1 MRNKRKKDKVLRI
14 FVVLIILI
22 IGIYFGYNKLL
33 NNHNNISSD
42 SKVNVDDNNHSTS
55 ISLIMA
61 GDNLINDK
69 LYNAAKKGD
78 GSYDF
83 KSMYSYIKDIVKNY
97 DLAYYNQETI
107 LGGSEIG
114 VSSYP
119 AFNSPYEVGD
129 ATIDTGFN
137 LVSLATNHTLDRGE
151 KAIINS
157 LNYWNNKSNVLTSG
171 SYLSNDDRNKV
182 NIKEVNN
189 ITYTML
195 NYTYG
200 TNGIKV
206 PEGKEYLV
214 NIWPCTGNNPDND
227 TKYQEYKEVVKE
239 DILRVRDKVDLL
251 IVAMHFGVEYTHVPT
266 NYQIDMAEFLSS
278 LGVDIIIGTHPHVIM
293 PITYINDTLVIY
305 SLGNFLSAQDT
316 NNDYNTT
323 VGLLSSIKITKNID
337 KDNNSS
343 IKLISKILEKH
354 NILYD
359 SSNLG
364 KDALDRIRKGDKYDL
379 ILLDEDMPYLSW
391 NVIMKKLKNIKGFK
405 IPVIILTK
413 NDGMNNIKEYKDVG
427 ITDYI
432 LKPIDKDYLMNKI
445 SKYLK

>member
-69 LYNAAKKGD
+69 LYNAAKKDD

-171 SYLSNDDRNKV
+171 SYLSNNDRNKV

-227 TKYQEYKEVVKE
+227 TKYQEYKKVVKE

-266 NYQIDMAEFLSS
+266 KYQIDMAEFLSS

-323 VGLLSSIKITKNID
+323 VGLLSSIKITKSID

-343 IKLISKILEKH
+343 IKLSDLNNELIYTTNKDGYKI
-354 NILYD
+354 IPF
-359 SSNLG
+359 SNP
-364 KDALDRIRKGDKYDL
+364 DI
-379 ILLDEDMPYLSW
+379 
-391 NVIMKKLKNIKGFK
+391 
-405 IPVIILTK
+405 
-413 NDGMNNIKEYKDVG
+413 
-427 ITDYI
+427 
-432 LKPIDKDYLMNKI
+432 KDYLNDYERVYNKYANI
-445 SKYLK
+445 VRSIDSSININSLS

>member
-14 FVVLIILI
+14 FIVLIILI

-69 LYNAAKKGD
+69 LYNAAKKDD

-171 SYLSNDDRNKV
+171 SYLSNNDRNKV

-227 TKYQEYKEVVKE
+227 TKYQEYKEVVKK

-316 NNDYNTT
+316 NKDYNTT

-343 IKLISKILEKH
+343 IKLSDLNNELIYTTNKDGYKI
-354 NILYD
+354 IPF
-359 SSNLG
+359 SNP
-364 KDALDRIRKGDKYDL
+364 DI
-379 ILLDEDMPYLSW
+379 
-391 NVIMKKLKNIKGFK
+391 
-405 IPVIILTK
+405 
-413 NDGMNNIKEYKDVG
+413 
-427 ITDYI
+427 
-432 LKPIDKDYLMNKI
+432 KDYLNDYERVYNKYANI
-445 SKYLK
+445 VRSIDSSININSLS

>member
-14 FVVLIILI
+14 FIVLIILI

-69 LYNAAKKGD
+69 LYNAAKKDD

-206 PEGKEYLV
+206 PEGKKYLV

-227 TKYQEYKEVVKE
+227 TKYQEYKKVVKE

-337 KDNNSS
+337 KGNNSS
-343 IKLISKILEKH
+343 IKLSDLNNELIYTTNKDGYKI
-354 NILYD
+354 IPF
-359 SSNLG
+359 SNP
-364 KDALDRIRKGDKYDL
+364 DI
-379 ILLDEDMPYLSW
+379 
-391 NVIMKKLKNIKGFK
+391 
-405 IPVIILTK
+405 
-413 NDGMNNIKEYKDVG
+413 
-427 ITDYI
+427 
-432 LKPIDKDYLMNKI
+432 KDYLNDYERVYNKYANI
-445 SKYLK
+445 VRSIDSSININSLS